1 MAIDPTSERGRRLG
15 QHVRI
20 LEITIGLKST
30 NVVVDDLADLLERT
44 PRLYELVLRIRGVH
58 QFDTNTIQRLTH
70 LATHSTVEG
79 SSPLRVRAL
88 TILSCGIQSPIVY
101 QLLKIWPSVEFLYIG
116 VELAAPPPKW
126 SPAFHLYQLTLMRTP
141 RQSILSWL
149 LSSSTE
155 SLQIVSFRDAPGRDF
170 DSILDTI
177 GPRLRS
183 LRLMNYSL
191 RAAAVLMKC
200 TRLEEFVILQL
211 STLFALDDLPPTI
224 KHLKCRNMP
233 SEDQSIGSVIHAI
246 GRLPRLRVVTCA
258 TQASA
263 DERFPDLRNLC
274 ASRSIELILD
284 ELSLWM
290 VSTAMLDQCSALVS
304 VLILTP
310 FKQREDPVYVDQF
323 PRTKSIANFALM
335 N

>member
-1 MAIDPTSERGRRLG
+1 
-15 QHVRI
+15 
-20 LEITIGLKST
+20 
-30 NVVVDDLADLLERT
+30 
-44 PRLYELVLRIRGVH
+44 
-58 QFDTNTIQRLTH
+58 
-70 LATHSTVEG
+70 
-79 SSPLRVRAL
+79 
-88 TILSCGIQSPIVY
+88 
-101 QLLKIWPSVEFLYIG
+101 
-116 VELAAPPPKW
+116 
-126 SPAFHLYQLTLMRTP
+126 MRTP
-141 RQSILSWL
+141 RHSILSWL

-191 RAAAVLMKC
+191 RAAAVLKKC

-263 DERFPDLRNLC
+263 DERFPDLRDLC

-304 VLILTP
+304 FLILTP
-310 FKQREDPVYVDQF
+310 FKQREDSVYVDQF
-323 PRTKSIANFALM
+323 PRTKSTANFALM